1 MKAIRNKLI
10 VTVGET
16 VERSESGIVVDANK
30 KPDRGEVISKGD
42 EVTDEIEIGDTVV
55 FSEYAGKEIKNADGH
70 FITMNEGEVYYVI
83 KKDKE

>member
-10 VTVGET
+10 VIVGDT
-16 VERSESGIVVDANK
+16 VEKSESGIIVDANK
-30 KPDRGEVISKGD
+30 KPDRGIVVSKGD
-42 EVTDEIEIGDTVV
+42 EVTDEIEVGDTIV

-83 KKDKE
+83 KNEIL

>member
-10 VTVGET
+10 VIAEKA
-16 VERSESGIVVDANK
+16 VEKSESGIIVDADK

-83 KKDKE
+83 KSKSK